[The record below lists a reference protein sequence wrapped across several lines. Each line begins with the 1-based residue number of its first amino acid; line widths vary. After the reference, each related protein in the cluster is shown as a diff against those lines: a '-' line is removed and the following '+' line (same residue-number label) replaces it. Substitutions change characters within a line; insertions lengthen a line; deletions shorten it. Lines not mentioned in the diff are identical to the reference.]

1 MFKPGRKAAILGA
14 GVALVSCAT
23 FGVAAAAPRT
33 AARTLTYYAFDINNG
48 TTDPGLIPVA
58 GTSPK
63 VFSQGDELIIN
74 DQITSTHKTKA
85 GYPIVG
91 RDSGVCTL
99 TRIPEK
105 YADQTLA
112 NCVVT
117 VVWKNGTL
125 AVQGV
130 VQFRSQLPQTAVL
143 AITGGTGRFL
153 GAAGT
158 IRVGFTK
165 DYKILVIR
173 LK

>member
-1 MFKPGRKAAILGA
+1 
-14 GVALVSCAT
+14 
-23 FGVAAAAPRT
+23 
-33 AARTLTYYAFDINNG
+33 
-48 TTDPGLIPVA
+48 VA
-58 GTSPK
+58 GTNPK